1 MPGSKFALNLLCSVR
16 FAIAHTLSAVI
27 YYKWYN
33 SPPAKEGCPTGGVV
47 MLSVKN
53 YKKSVQFVSEN
64 AHKKRQVF
72 RPASVSADVLS

>member
-33 SPPAKEGCPTGGVV
+33 WLFLNKLISKI
-47 MLSVKN
+47 SSDK
-53 YKKSVQFVSEN
+53 F
-64 AHKKRQVF
+64 RVF
-72 RPASVSADVLS
+72 FEFYVFDISQSVSLVAGQRIFMPLVGDMI